1 MLQTKIR
8 VTCRWCKAHG
18 IGKNH
23 GGSRDRLGT
32 SMKLRKKE
40 LVKEMELVVQNGLT
54 QRGKDFL
61 VPAMV
66 NSIDIILECI

>member
-1 MLQTKIR
+1 
-8 VTCRWCKAHG
+8 
-18 IGKNH
+18 
-23 GGSRDRLGT
+23 
-32 SMKLRKKE
+32 MKLRKKE

>member
-1 MLQTKIR
+1 MLQTKRR

-18 IGKNH
+18 SGKNH

-32 SMKLRKKE
+32 SQLRKKE
-40 LVKEMELVVQNGLT
+40 LVKEMELVVQNGST
-54 QRGKDFL
+54 QRGKDFV